1 MNGCPCKMSLLPPT
15 TDPLSLYRQAVAADG
30 VSFAIPADAV
40 REIVWQFHHHGR
52 VVRPF
57 VGITLSELTNGEGCG
72 GGGVTKGGV
81 ITTARF
87 LVILLPALVGKG
99 QPCVL
104 ATPPRASC

>member
-52 VVRPF
+52 VMRPF
-57 VGITLSELTNGEGCG
+57 VGITLSELTNGEGG
-72 GGGVTKGGV
+72 GGRHRKGGV
-81 ITTARF
+81 VSTARF
-87 LVILLPALVGKG
+87 LVILLPALVCLSH
-99 QPCVL
+99 P
-104 ATPPRASC
+104 TSP